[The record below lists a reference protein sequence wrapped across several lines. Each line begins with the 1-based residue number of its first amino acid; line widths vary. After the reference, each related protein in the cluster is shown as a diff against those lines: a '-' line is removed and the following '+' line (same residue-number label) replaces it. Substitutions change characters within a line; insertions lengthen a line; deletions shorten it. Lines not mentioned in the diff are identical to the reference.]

1 MIIIIII
8 IMIIMMMMMM
18 MMMMMIMMIIII
30 IIIIIMII
38 IVIIIMIIKIVIIM
52 IIIIVI
58 IIMIIIEI
66 IITIIIIIIIII
78 MMIIIIIIIIV
89 IIMITF
95 IKQTTGMRGFLWIS
109 NLAVNYCFPLYFQY
123 TLELTDG
130 WYCIK
135 SLADPAMV
143 DLIRRGRIYVGQK
156 LITCAAEL
164 VGSQDA
170 CSPLE
175 VRSGENLNIEKPGIS
190 SY

>member
-1 MIIIIII
+1 M
-8 IMIIMMMMMM
+8 
-18 MMMMMIMMIIII
+18 
-30 IIIIIMII
+30 
-38 IVIIIMIIKIVIIM
+38 
-52 IIIIVI
+52 
-58 IIMIIIEI
+58 
-66 IITIIIIIIIII
+66 
-78 MMIIIIIIIIV
+78 
-89 IIMITF
+89 
-95 IKQTTGMRGFLWIS
+95 S
-109 NLAVNYCFPLYFQY
+109 NLVINCCFPLYFQY

-175 VRSGENLNIEKPGIS
+175 VSSGEMSTEIFIEKPGIS
-190 SY
+190 SYKYIILYDSIFPKGS